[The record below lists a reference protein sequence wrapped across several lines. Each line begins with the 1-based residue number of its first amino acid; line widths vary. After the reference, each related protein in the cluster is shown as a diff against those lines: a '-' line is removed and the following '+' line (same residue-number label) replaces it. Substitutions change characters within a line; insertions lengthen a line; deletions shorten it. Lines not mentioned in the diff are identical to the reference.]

1 MYRFSIPQRELEE
14 NAFGID
20 NIELKDGAF
29 GKLLCEMTPAEI
41 EEVRNRLILGRKRIV
56 LYTVTVPYDR
66 LDLYREIFRKAMLLR
81 IEHIKICLCVL
92 TDTSEKTLESL
103 KTIAS
108 YAEACS
114 IPVLFEPRAK
124 YPLFTYEWYGKY
136 RTDWTGIVFDPLE
149 CVKEDKNPFLTVLY
163 KNKYRHD
170 VKFLRIHDGLYG
182 GGEPT
187 LPEMGNAEIKECT
200 SALLAFGFDGYFSLR
215 EYGVDQKACLDAF
228 LQMLTRM

>member
-1 MYRFSIPQRELEE
+1 MYRFSIRQKDLGKNE
-14 NAFGID
+14 FGID
-20 NIELKDGAF
+20 NIELKDGVV
-29 GKLLCEMTPAEI
+29 GKPLYEMTPAEI
-41 EEVRNRLILGRKRIV
+41 EEVRNCLILNRKRIV
-56 LYTVTVPYDR
+56 LYTVAVTYDR
-66 LDLYREIFRKAMLLR
+66 LDLYKKIFRNAMLLR
-81 IEHIKICLCVL
+81 IENIKISLCVL
-92 TDTSEKTLESL
+92 SDTDEKTLENI
-103 KTIAS
+103 KAIAS

-149 CVKEDKNPFLTVLY
+149 CVKENKNPFLTVLY

-187 LPEMGNAEIKECT
+187 LPELGNAEIKECT
-200 SALLAFGFDGYFSLR
+200 SALLAFGFDGYFSLW
-215 EYGVDQKACLDAF
+215 EYGVDQKECLDAF
-228 LQMLTRM
+228 LGMLTRM